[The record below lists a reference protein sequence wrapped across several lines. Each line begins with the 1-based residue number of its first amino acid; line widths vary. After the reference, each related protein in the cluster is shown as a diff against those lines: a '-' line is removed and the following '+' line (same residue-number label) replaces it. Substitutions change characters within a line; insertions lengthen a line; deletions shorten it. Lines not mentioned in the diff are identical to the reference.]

1 MQRIGKKN
9 QSPTKEY
16 FVNQLPKEL
25 REKVVKAYERN
36 VGTINEVASIFD
48 LSPRTV
54 AKYLHVHRVEGD
66 LTPKPHTGRIPIL
79 TEERLEIVQAIVFEI
94 LAES

>member
-25 REKVVKAYERN
+25 REELVPYCEEFAYVLESTELFEVPDEFVN
-36 VGTINEVASIFD
+36 VSRDCITIYAAKRGYLSLLEWARGHGCPWDQWTCYFAASE
-48 LSPRTV
+48 
-54 AKYLHVHRVEGD
+54 A
-66 LTPKPHTGRIPIL
+66 
-79 TEERLEIVQAIVFEI
+79 
-94 LAES
+94 